1 MSLKKFFSSLVVI
14 IALLIALATA
24 GVLVFLGQQSQ
35 AESQLRLK
43 MTAQS
48 LADGLSAIVTHVDH
62 VMSGIAK
69 EEGLAELLGSGDGAL
84 LEEQEKR
91 YSALLLSAN
100 KVALLPRG
108 FSDAE
113 FTSQPG
119 IGFAD
124 LELVH
129 RAELGGK
136 PLSPGFFGVV
146 GSQNAHMGMAKAIK
160 LNDKVVGVL
169 YVSYSPSIFQKI
181 FSRSAKK
188 GELITLKQ
196 GKLVL
201 ATAGDASRSKE
212 ESDGEVP
219 VASTD
224 WAVGYRLSERSLMAK
239 AFQEW
244 VAIPAFAGITILLV
258 GLVVFLRARQLAEW
272 TRLDQVTI
280 IRLVEALLEGSF
292 VRGSYPVNLVNFQG
306 TIDSILAFQ
315 RKERGSVNSVAKST
329 AVEEQSDEDSLV
341 PANLLYMNNGIE
353 LEAEGVDDTKVPQS
367 IFRAYD
373 IRGVVEK
380 TLTTELVYDIGRA
393 LGSEAYEAGQQTVI
407 IARDG
412 RLSSPELSQSLAKG
426 LQDSGRDVIDLGMVP
441 TPVLYF
447 ATHYLG
453 SNSGVMITGSHNP
466 PDYNGLKMVI
476 DGETLSGERIGE
488 LRERIINGDLLSGNG
503 SYQTRDIAADYI
515 STITGDVHLGQPM
528 KIVVDCGNGVAGEFV
543 PTLFKT
549 MGCEVVELYCDVDG
563 SFPNHHPD
571 PSKPENLEVLIKRV
585 REEEA
590 DLGLAF
596 DGDGDRLGLV
606 DSKGTVIWPDRQM
619 MLFSADVLS
628 RQPGADIIFDV
639 KCTRNL
645 ATEIVKHGGRPI
657 MWKTGHSLIKAKI
670 KETGAMLAGEMSG
683 HIFFKERWYGFDDG
697 LYAGARMIEII
708 SADSR
713 SSQEI
718 FAALPDSINTPELTV
733 SLQEGENFKFIDAI
747 LSVAKFPNAS
757 VNTIDGLRVDFSE
770 GWGLV
775 RASNTTP
782 SLVMRFEADTRA
794 SLLEIQDQ
802 FRELMKKV
810 KPDIDLPF

>member
-1 MSLKKFFSSLVVI
+1 MSLNKFFSSLTLI
-14 IALLIALATA
+14 LTMLIALAV
-24 GVLVFLGQQSQ
+24 GGFMIFLSQQSQ
-35 AESQLRLK
+35 VESQLRLK

-48 LADGLSAIVTHVDH
+48 LAAGLTTVVKQTDQ
-62 VMSGIAK
+62 VMGGLAK
-69 EEGLAELLGSGDGAL
+69 EEGLAELLSSADSQL
-84 LEEQEKR
+84 LAEKEK
-91 YSALLLSAN
+91 SFLAILPNA
-100 KVALLPRG
+100 KVVSLLPRG
-108 FSDAE
+108 FSDSD
-113 FTSQPG
+113 FTAKEG

-124 LELVH
+124 LELVR
-129 RAELGGK
+129 RAESGGK
-136 PLSPGFFGVV
+136 SPAPGVFGTGAKNSHV
-146 GSQNAHMGMAKAIK
+146 GMVKAIVSGG
-160 LNDKVVGVL
+160 DVVGVL
-169 YVSYSPSIFQKI
+169 HASYAVSAIKEL
-181 FSRSAKK
+181 FSKSTQED
-188 GELITLKQ
+188 ELMMLKQ
-196 GKLVL
+196 GGLVI
-201 ATAGDASRSKE
+201 ATAGNSNLEKGDSAE
-212 ESDGEVP
+212 IMP
-219 VASTD
+219 VSSTD
-224 WAVGYRLSERSLMAK
+224 WVISYHQSDRTLMEK
-239 AFQEW
+239 VLNEW
-244 VAIPAFAGITILLV
+244 MVVLMISGAAILLMV
-258 GLVVFLRARQLAEW
+258 LVVFLMARQLAEW
-272 TRLDQVTI
+272 IRSDQVTT
-280 IRLVEALLEGSF
+280 IRLVESLLEGSF
-292 VRGSYPVNLVNFQG
+292 VRGSYPVKLVNFQG

-315 RKERGSVNSVAKST
+315 RKEVGSPVSKTEAQKER
-329 AVEEQSDEDSLV
+329 AEEESLV
-341 PANLLYMNNGIE
+341 PPGLLYMNDSIE
-353 LEAEGVDDTKVPQS
+353 LDSDDVDDAKVPQS

-380 TLTTELVYDIGRA
+380 TLTKELVYDIGRA
-393 LGSEAYEAGQQTVI
+393 LGSEAYEAGQQSVI

-476 DGETLSGERIGE
+476 DGETLSGERIYG
-488 LRERIINGDLLSGNG
+488 LRERIVDGDLLSGNG
-503 SYQTRDIAADYI
+503 GYESRNIVADYI
-515 STITGDVHLGQPM
+515 STITGDVHIGQPM
-528 KIVVDCGNGVAGEFV
+528 KIVVDCGNGVAGEIV

-549 MGCEVVELYCDVDG
+549 MGCEVIELHCDVDG
-563 SFPNHHPD
+563 TFPNHHPD
-571 PSKPENLEVLIKRV
+571 PSKLENLEELVKVV
-585 REEEA
+585 REEKA
-590 DLGLAF
+590 ALGLAF

-606 DSKGTVIWPDRQM
+606 DSAGNVIWPDRQM

-713 SSQEI
+713 SSQEV
-718 FAALPDSINTPELTV
+718 FAALPDSVNTPELNIL
-733 SLQEGENFKFIDAI
+733 LQEGENFKFIDALLAI
-747 LSVAKFPNAS
+747 AKFPNAS
-757 VNTIDGLRVDFSE
+757 VNTIDGLRVDFPE

-782 SLVMRFEADTRA
+782 SLVIRFEANSREA
-794 SLLEIQDQ
+794 LLGIQDQ
-802 FRELMKKV
+802 FRELIKKV
-810 KPDIDLPF
+810 KPDLELPF

>member
-1 MSLKKFFSSLVVI
+1 M
-14 IALLIALATA
+14 LIALAV
-24 GVLVFLGQQSQ
+24 GGFMIFLSQQSQ
-35 AESQLRLK
+35 VESQLRLK

-48 LADGLSAIVTHVDH
+48 LAAGLTTVVKQTDQ
-62 VMSGIAK
+62 VMGGLAK
-69 EEGLAELLGSGDGAL
+69 EEGLAELLSSADSQL
-84 LEEQEKR
+84 LAEKEK
-91 YSALLLSAN
+91 SFLAILPNA
-100 KVALLPRG
+100 KVVSLLPRG
-108 FSDAE
+108 FSDSD
-113 FTSQPG
+113 FTAKEG

-124 LELVH
+124 LELVR
-129 RAELGGK
+129 RAESGGK
-136 PLSPGFFGVV
+136 SPAPGVFGTGAKNSHV
-146 GSQNAHMGMAKAIK
+146 GMVKAIVSGG
-160 LNDKVVGVL
+160 DVVGVL
-169 YVSYSPSIFQKI
+169 HASYAVSAIKEL
-181 FSRSAKK
+181 FSKSTQED
-188 GELITLKQ
+188 ELMMLKQ
-196 GKLVL
+196 GGLVI
-201 ATAGDASRSKE
+201 ATAGNSNLEKGDSAE
-212 ESDGEVP
+212 IMP
-219 VASTD
+219 VSSTD
-224 WAVGYRLSERSLMAK
+224 WVISYHQSDRTLMEK
-239 AFQEW
+239 VLNEW
-244 VAIPAFAGITILLV
+244 MVVLMISGAAILLMV
-258 GLVVFLRARQLAEW
+258 LVVFLMARQLAEW
-272 TRLDQVTI
+272 IRSDQVTT
-280 IRLVEALLEGSF
+280 IRLVESLLEGSF
-292 VRGSYPVNLVNFQG
+292 VRGSYPVKLVNFQG

-315 RKERGSVNSVAKST
+315 RKEVGSPVSKTEAQKER
-329 AVEEQSDEDSLV
+329 AEEESLV
-341 PANLLYMNNGIE
+341 PPGLLYMNDSIE
-353 LEAEGVDDTKVPQS
+353 LDSDDVDDAKVPQS

-380 TLTTELVYDIGRA
+380 TLTKELVYDIGRA
-393 LGSEAYEAGQQTVI
+393 LGSEAYEAGQQSVI

-476 DGETLSGERIGE
+476 DGETLSGERIYG
-488 LRERIINGDLLSGNG
+488 LRERIVDGDLLSGNG
-503 SYQTRDIAADYI
+503 GYESRNIVADYI
-515 STITGDVHLGQPM
+515 STITGDVHIGQPM
-528 KIVVDCGNGVAGEFV
+528 KIVVDCGNGVAGEIV

-549 MGCEVVELYCDVDG
+549 MGCEVIELHCDVDG
-563 SFPNHHPD
+563 TFPNHHPD
-571 PSKPENLEVLIKRV
+571 PSKLENLEELVKVV
-585 REEEA
+585 REEKA
-590 DLGLAF
+590 ALGLAF

-606 DSKGTVIWPDRQM
+606 DSAGNVIWPDRQM

-713 SSQEI
+713 SSQEV
-718 FAALPDSINTPELTV
+718 FAALPDSVNTPELNIL
-733 SLQEGENFKFIDAI
+733 LQEGENFKFIDALLAI
-747 LSVAKFPNAS
+747 AKFPNAS
-757 VNTIDGLRVDFSE
+757 VNTIDGLRVDFPE

-782 SLVMRFEADTRA
+782 SLVIRFEANSREA
-794 SLLEIQDQ
+794 LLGIQDQ
-802 FRELMKKV
+802 FRELIKKV
-810 KPDIDLPF
+810 KPDLELPF